1 MTSTARKF
9 SNSHDAGRY
18 TRLETAVMS
27 ALAQDLRGQVP
38 DIAAQF
44 SRSKATIRRNSGFG
58 QFTEMLIDAHRP
70 APGGPTG
77 DLGTVHVVITGLR
90 HPVAFRARV
99 RDGRLL
105 GLLAD
110 SYGEDTRAIDF
121 ATVPFDQIF
130 TIEASG
136 APVHFAGTHRPETAA
151 NQAKSRTEARQ
162 EASRPQPVRQ
172 APTQSVPTSAPPPR
186 VQARTQS
193 VSVPV
198 TRQTPPTPRQPQPA
212 AVQPDPDVITDE
224 DITTMRIGLWAM
236 IGVIGM
242 LLFVVFGVPLPFV
255 LVGGFIIGRYFQTE
269 KGLIALRRIQQSL
282 KSAQDAA
289 QSRQTG

>member
-1 MTSTARKF
+1 MTSTARKI
-9 SNSHDAGRY
+9 SSSHDSGRY

-44 SRSKATIRRNSGFG
+44 SRSRPTIRRNSGFG
-58 QFTEMLIDAHRP
+58 QFTEMLVDAHRP
-70 APGGPTG
+70 APGGPSG
-77 DLGTVHVVITGLR
+77 DIGTVHVVITGLR

-130 TIEASG
+130 TIEAG
-136 APVHFAGTHRPETAA
+136 GGPVHFAGTHRPETAA
-151 NQAKSRTEARQ
+151 NQAKTRTEARLG
-162 EASRPQPVRQ
+162 ANRPQPVRQ

-186 VQARTQS
+186 VQPAPATVARQI
-193 VSVPV
+193 
-198 TRQTPPTPRQPQPA
+198 PPPRQPQPT
-212 AVQPDPDVITDE
+212 AVQPDPDVISDE
-224 DITTMRIGLWAM
+224 DKITMRIGLWVV
-236 IGVIGM
+236 IGVVGM
-242 LLFVVFGVPLPFV
+242 LLFTVFDMPFPFV
-255 LVGGFIIGRYFQTE
+255 IFAGFIIGRYFQTE
-269 KGLIALRRIQQSL
+269 KGLIALRRVQQSL
-282 KSAQDAA
+282 KAAQDAA
-289 QSRQTG
+289 RSRQTG

>member
-1 MTSTARKF
+1 MTSTARNF
-9 SNSHDAGRY
+9 SNSFDAGRY

-44 SRSKATIRRNSGFG
+44 SRSRPTIRRNSGFG
-58 QFTEMLIDAHRP
+58 QFTEMLVDAHRP
-70 APGGPTG
+70 PPGGPTG
-77 DLGTVHVVITGLR
+77 DIGTVHVVVIGLR

-110 SYGEDTRAIDF
+110 SYGEDTRGIDF

-130 TIEASG
+130 TVDAGGAS
-136 APVHFAGTHRPETAA
+136 VHFAGMHRPETAA
-151 NQAKSRTEARQ
+151 NQAKTRTEARQ
-162 EASRPQPVRQ
+162 EASRPQPLRQ
-172 APTQSVPTSAPPPR
+172 APTQSVPTSPPPPR
-186 VQARTQS
+186 VRPAPA
-193 VSVPV
+193 PV
-198 TRQTPPTPRQPQPA
+198 ARQTLPPRQPQA
-212 AVQPDPDVITDE
+212 AEFKPDPDVISDE
-224 DITTMRIGLWAM
+224 DRMTMRIGLWAM

-242 LLFVVFGVPLPFV
+242 LLFTVFGVPLPFV
-255 LVGGFIIGRYFQTE
+255 LIAGFVVGRFFQTE

-282 KSAQDAA
+282 KAAQDAA
-289 QSRQTG
+289 QARQTG

>member
-1 MTSTARKF
+1 VTSTARKI
-9 SNSHDAGRY
+9 SSSHDNGRY

-44 SRSKATIRRNSGFG
+44 SRSKPTIRRNSGFG
-58 QFTEMLIDAHRP
+58 QFTEMLVDAHRS
-70 APGGPTG
+70 APGGPSG
-77 DLGTVHVVITGLR
+77 EIGTVHVVVAGLR

-110 SYGEDTRAIDF
+110 SYGEDTRGIDF

-130 TIEASG
+130 TLDAGG

-162 EASRPQPVRQ
+162 EASRAPPVRQ
-172 APTQSVPTSAPPPR
+172 APPQSVPTSAPPPR
-186 VQARTQS
+186 VQPAPAPVARQA
-193 VSVPV
+193 
-198 TRQTPPTPRQPQPA
+198 PPPRQPRPA
-212 AVQPDPDVITDE
+212 EIKPDPDVMSDE
-224 DITTMRIGLWAM
+224 DRLTMRIGLWAM
-236 IGVIGM
+236 IGVVGM
-242 LLFVVFGVPLPFV
+242 LLFTVFGVPLPFL
-255 LVGGFIIGRYFQTE
+255 LVAGFVIGRFFQTE

-282 KSAQDAA
+282 KAAQDGA